1 MDFFYLISGTSVNY
15 WSVLVA
21 AIVGMLIGALWYSP
35 LLFGETWIKLAG
47 LSKAMKPQQK
57 SMTVQYSLGFLS
69 QLVMATVL
77 AHISGFVLVI
87 YVGEALQLAFWLWLG
102 FLATTMLGTVLWE
115 MKSPKFYAIN
125 AGYWLV
131 TLMLMSVILTVWP
144 W

>member
-1 MDFFYLISGTSVNY
+1 
-15 WSVLVA
+15 
-21 AIVGMLIGALWYSP
+21 
-35 LLFGETWIKLAG
+35 
-47 LSKAMKPQQK
+47 
-57 SMTVQYSLGFLS
+57 MTVQYSLGFLS
-69 QLVMATVL
+69 QFVMATVL

-87 YVGEALQLAFWLWLG
+87 YVSEALQLAFWLWLG

-131 TLMLMSVILTVWP
+131 VLMLMSVILTVWP